1 VRGSY
6 ARSHDGSGLG
16 LSIVK
21 GLARLHGGEVEVRS
35 RVGEGTRVMVRLPLD
50 CERGQAPATV
60 RKIER
65 PGDAHDPASPS
76 YAAAPPARFK
86 VSLKRSA

>member
-21 GLARLHGGEVEVRS
+21 GLARLHGGDVELRS
-35 RVGEGTRVMVRLPLD
+35 RVGEGTRVIVRLPRD
-50 CERGQAPATV
+50 CERPDAPAPV
-60 RKIER
+60 RRIDR
-65 PGDAHDPASPS
+65 PGDAHDPTTPP

-86 VSLKRSA
+86 ASLKRSA